1 MSLEFDDLDTVNRAK
16 RNDYLSNLLE
26 LAINSNEDGET
37 ILRLAGL
44 SSYIDQ
50 YKEWLL
56 PYTYNGKWQND
67 NPKYMPKSVFNYF
80 FNEINENDK
89 ERQFMFL
96 KVIVEKISNF
106 GRYDINIFNRHLSVL
121 GFKII
126 ESNDSNTK
134 GFTLIQIELTIEED
148 GKDYSEFQNLCNKI
162 CDGSY
167 KLYEEAISDYKEG
180 NLKSCIAVS
189 RNFLEMIVKKLSG
202 ESDTSKAIFKLS
214 DEAFVDQ
221 NMNIV
226 VKNTNQAINYWCKYK
241 RKVYKFMRLYTL
253 YNVICAFGSHD
264 DVNPTTNDTLWIL
277 HELQSTIYWI
287 LNR

>member
-1 MSLEFDDLDTVNRAK
+1 MSLEFDDLDKVNCAK

-26 LAINSNEDGET
+26 LAINSNEDGEI

-44 SSYIDQ
+44 SNYIDQ
-50 YKEWLL
+50 YKEFLL
-56 PYTYNGKWQND
+56 PYTYNGKWQNH
-67 NPKYMPKSVFNYF
+67 NLKFMPKAVFNYF
-80 FNEINENDK
+80 FNEIDENDK
-89 ERQFMFL
+89 EHQFMFL
-96 KVIVEKISNF
+96 KVIIEKISYF
-106 GRYDINIFNRHLSVL
+106 EKYDIDIFNRHLNVL

-126 ESNDSNTK
+126 ESYDSNTK
-134 GFTLIQIELTIEED
+134 GFTLVKTESTIEED

-162 CDGSY
+162 CVGSY

-189 RNFLEMIVKKLSG
+189 RNFLETIVKKLSG
-202 ESDTSKAIFKLS
+202 EIDTSKAIFKLS
-214 DEAFVDQ
+214 NEAFVDQ
-221 NMNIV
+221 NANIE
-226 VKNTNQAINYWCKYK
+226 VKDTNQAINYWCKYK

-264 DVNPTTNDTLWIL
+264 DVNPTTNDALWIL